1 MPTAYLD
8 TAETPAGPLALAVNE
23 DGALIRTQFVNGHYP
38 TSIEQELE
46 RAGYA
51 LARDPQRTKRAREA
65 LLAYQRGD
73 VRAFDP
79 LPLAPAGTAWQ
90 RAVWQALTEI
100 PYGETISYGELAARL
115 GKPQAARAVGHANGS
130 NPIPLIV
137 PCHRVIGADGSLT
150 GYGGGLDIKQRLLA
164 HEAQAAQA
172 TDVSQRQTGAQRLAG
187 GRV

>member
-8 TAETPAGPLALAVNE
+8 TVESPAGPLAFAINE
-23 DGALIRTQFVNGHYP
+23 AGALIRSQFVNGRYP
-38 TSIEQELE
+38 LSIEQELE
-46 RAGYA
+46 RAGFT
-51 LARDPQRTKRAREA
+51 LASDPQRTARVREQ
-65 LLAYQRGD
+65 LLAYARGEQR
-73 VRAFDP
+73 RFD

-150 GYGGGLDIKQRLLA
+150 GYGGGLDIKERLLA
-164 HEAQAAQA
+164 HETEGTPEAQ
-172 TDVSQRQTGAQRLAG
+172 V
-187 GRV
+187 

>member
-1 MPTAYLD
+1 MPIAYLD
-8 TAETPAGPLALAVNE
+8 SAETPAGPLALAVNE
-23 DGALIRTQFVNGHYP
+23 DGALIRTQFVHGRYP
-38 TSIEQELE
+38 LSIEQELE
-46 RAGYA
+46 RTGYT
-51 LARDPQRTKRAREA
+51 LARDSQRTAAAREA

-73 VRAFDP
+73 LRAFDR

-90 RAVWQALTEI
+90 RTVWQALTEI

-115 GKPQAARAVGHANGS
+115 GRPQAARAVGHANGS

-164 HEAQAAQA
+164 HEAQGVQA
-172 TDVSQRQTGAQRLAG
+172 TAAS
-187 GRV
+187 